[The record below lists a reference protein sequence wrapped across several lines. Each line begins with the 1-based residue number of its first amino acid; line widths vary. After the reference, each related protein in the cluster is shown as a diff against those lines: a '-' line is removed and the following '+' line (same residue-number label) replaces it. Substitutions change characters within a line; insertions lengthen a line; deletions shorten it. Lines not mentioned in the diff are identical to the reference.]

1 MGLEGT
7 LRVFSLTDIFQVLG
21 LQRKSGVLTVEGEE
35 DTISI
40 SFLGG
45 QVVSA
50 ESAARGLDNRI
61 GNLMVRAGRI
71 TQGQLDQLLEKQKE
85 TQQRLGFLLI
95 RERLVTPEDLRE
107 ALRLQIVRIVFSSF
121 RWTDGRFRF
130 SQEGPIDYDAD
141 HMSPVPTESILM
153 EAAQMLDE
161 WPRLEKKV
169 RSADTVFRR
178 AAGVADLELI
188 TSGEGLRE
196 GHLVVSKPEAE
207 VWRWVDGARSVSEI
221 LERAF
226 LSDFEVYKGVADLLD
241 RNMIEEAPA
250 GDVPA
255 AAPAPVFAPKVPAS
269 RLPFLWALV
278 LALSALA
285 YYFIPRNPWNVLL
298 RSPEQTRELA
308 DFMKAVSLDRLVTI
322 ERSVRVYYDSTGRY
336 PRSLEDLV
344 LAGLLDSS
352 EARDPYGR
360 PYRYILRSEDGKFG
374 LYGRNASGNIDLD
387 LTLERS
393 LAPVSEMHPVP
404 ARLRQMEVR
413 PGVQVIE

>member
-35 DTISI
+35 DTITVA
-40 SFLGG
+40 FLGG

-50 ESAARGLDNRI
+50 ESASRALDNRI
-61 GNLMVRAGRI
+61 GSLLVRAGRI
-71 TQGQLDQLLEKQKE
+71 SEEQLDRLLEKQKE

-107 ALRLQIVRIVFSSF
+107 ALRLQIFRIVFSSF

-130 SQEGPIDYDAD
+130 TQEGRIDYDAD

-161 WPRLEKKV
+161 WPRLEKRV
-169 RSADTVFRR
+169 RSADLVFRK
-178 AAGVADLELI
+178 AAGVENLRLV

-207 VWRWVDGARSVSEI
+207 AWKWVDGQRSVADIMEH
-221 LERAF
+221 AF
-226 LSDFEVYKGVADLLD
+226 LSDFEVFKGIADLLD
-241 RNMIEEAPA
+241 RNLIEEAPA
-250 GDVPA
+250 A
-255 AAPAPVFAPKVPAS
+255 SAAPAPHPTPVARPTAG
-269 RLPFLWALV
+269 RTGLIWALV
-278 LALSALA
+278 LGLVALGFFFL
-285 YYFIPRNPWNVLL
+285 PRNPWNVLL
-298 RSPEQTRELA
+298 RSPAQTRELA
-308 DFMKAVSLDRLVTI
+308 DFLKAVSLDRLVTI
-322 ERSVRVYYDSTGRY
+322 ERSVRVYYDSSGRY
-336 PRSLEDLV
+336 PRSLDDLV
-344 LAGLLDSS
+344 LAGILDSS
-352 EARDPYGR
+352 EVRDPYGR

-374 LYGRNASGNIDLD
+374 LYGRNPLGDIDLD
-387 LTLERS
+387 LSLERT
-393 LAPVSEMHPVP
+393 LAPVSEVHPVP

>member
-71 TQGQLDQLLEKQKE
+71 TQEQLDQLLEKQKE

-285 YYFIPRNPWNVLL
+285 CYFIPRNPWNVLL

>member
-35 DTISI
+35 DTITVA
-40 SFLGG
+40 FLGG

-61 GNLMVRAGRI
+61 GNLLVRGGRI
-71 TQGQLDQLLEKQKE
+71 TQEQLDRLLEKQKE

-107 ALRLQIVRIVFSSF
+107 ALRLQIIRIVFSCF

-130 SQEGPIDYDAD
+130 SQEGRIDYDAD

-153 EAAQMLDE
+153 ESAQMLDE

-169 RSADTVFRR
+169 RSTDLVFRK
-178 AAGVADLELI
+178 AAGVENLTLV

-196 GHLVVSKPEAE
+196 GHLVVTKPEAE
-207 VWRWVDGARSVSEI
+207 VWRWVDGERSVADI
-221 LERAF
+221 MDRAF
-226 LSDFEVYKGVADLLD
+226 LSDFEVFRGVADLLD
-241 RNMIEEAPA
+241 RHLIEEAPA
-250 GDVPA
+250 RVAAPA
-255 AAPAPVFAPKVPAS
+255 AAAAPVAARTPAS
-269 RLPFLWALV
+269 RVALLWALV
-278 LALSALA
+278 AAVIALA
-285 YYFIPRNPWNVLL
+285 VFLIPRNPWNVML
-298 RSPEQTRELA
+298 RSPADTRELG
-308 DFMKAVSLDRLVTI
+308 DFLKAVSLDRLVTI

-352 EARDPYGR
+352 EVKDPYGR

-374 LYGRNASGNIDLD
+374 LYGRNAGGNIDLD
-387 LTLERS
+387 LTLERT
-393 LAPVSEMHPVP
+393 LAPVSEVHPVP

>member
-35 DTISI
+35 DTITVA
-40 SFLGG
+40 FLGG

-50 ESAARGLDNRI
+50 ESASRALDNRI
-61 GNLMVRAGRI
+61 GSLLVRAGRI
-71 TQGQLDQLLEKQKE
+71 SEEQLERLLEKQKE

-107 ALRLQIVRIVFSSF
+107 ALRLQIFRIVFSSF

-130 SQEGPIDYDAD
+130 TQEGRIDYDAD

-169 RSADTVFRR
+169 RSADLVFRK
-178 AAGVADLELI
+178 AAGVESLRLV

-207 VWRWVDGARSVSEI
+207 AWKWVDGERSVADI
-221 LERAF
+221 MERAF
-226 LSDFEVYKGVADLLD
+226 LSDFEVFKGIADLLD
-241 RNMIEEAPA
+241 RNLIEEAPA
-250 GDVPA
+250 A
-255 AAPAPVFAPKVPAS
+255 SAAPSAQPTPIARPTAA
-269 RLPFLWALV
+269 RTGLLWALV
-278 LALSALA
+278 LGLIALGV
-285 YYFIPRNPWNVLL
+285 FFVPRNPWNVLL
-298 RSPEQTRELA
+298 RSPAQTRELA
-308 DFMKAVSLDRLVTI
+308 DFLKAVSLDRLVTI
-322 ERSVRVYYDSTGRY
+322 ERSVRVYYDSSGRY
-336 PRSLEDLV
+336 PRSLDDLV
-344 LAGLLDSS
+344 LAGILDSS
-352 EARDPYGR
+352 EVRDPYGR

-374 LYGRNASGNIDLD
+374 LYGRNPRGDIDLD
-387 LTLERS
+387 LSLERT
-393 LAPVSEMHPVP
+393 LAPVSEVHPVP

>member
-7 LRVFSLTDIFQVLG
+7 LRVFSLNDIFQVLG
-21 LQRKSGVLTVEGEE
+21 LQRKSGVLTVEGDE
-35 DTISI
+35 DTITV

-50 ESAARGLDNRI
+50 ESASRGLDNRI
-61 GNLMVRAGRI
+61 GSLLVRAGRI
-71 TQGQLDQLLEKQKE
+71 SEEQLERLLEKQKE

-107 ALRLQIVRIVFSSF
+107 ALRLQIFRIVFSSF

-130 SQEGPIDYDAD
+130 SQEGRIDYDAD

-169 RSADTVFRR
+169 RSADVVFRK
-178 AAGVADLELI
+178 ANGVENLHLV

-196 GHLVVSKPEAE
+196 GHLVVSRPEAE
-207 VWRWVDGARSVSEI
+207 AWKWVDGERSVADI
-221 LERAF
+221 MERAF
-226 LSDFEVYKGVADLLD
+226 LSDFEVYKGLVDLLD
-241 RNMIEEAPA
+241 RNLIEEAPA
-250 GDVPA
+250 AA
-255 AAPAPVFAPKVPAS
+255 AAPAPQPALVPRPAAS
-269 RLPFLWALV
+269 RAGLLWALV
-278 LALSALA
+278 IAFAALA
-285 YYFIPRNPWNVLL
+285 FYFLPRNPWNVLL
-298 RSPEQTRELA
+298 RSPAQTRELA
-308 DFMKAVSLDRLVTI
+308 DFLKAVSLDRLVTI
-322 ERSVRVYYDSTGRY
+322 ERSVRVYYDSSGRY

-344 LAGLLDSS
+344 MAGILDSS
-352 EARDPYGR
+352 EVRDPYGR

-374 LYGRNASGNIDLD
+374 LYGRNARGDIDLD
-387 LTLERS
+387 LSLERS
-393 LAPVSEMHPVP
+393 LAPVSEVHPVP
-404 ARLRQMEVR
+404 ARLRQIEVR